1 MTADEEPTSAAATP
15 RAPGVAG
22 NALWLMGSEAI
33 SKIASIVFVI
43 IVARALGVREYGW
56 FTFATAFVPL
66 LLVTGSL
73 GVHQASVKAMV
84 ANREAT
90 SELFASGLAL
100 RLLTAAAAVGLTA
113 VLAPAFLDQ
122 QLAVVTVFVV
132 GLALS
137 MDAATSYC
145 SSVFEAFGSVRQLA
159 TALIINRIGS
169 TLLALLAL
177 FSGSGL
183 GLVLLAYVSGSAAG
197 LGYALWALRRE
208 FPQVALRDARAATA
222 RRLLRQGAPLGV
234 AGLLN
239 MALLRMDTLMIA
251 AMLGATAV
259 GLYGVAFRF
268 YESFLFVA
276 FALGEAS
283 FPRYA
288 RLGPAPAA
296 ARTFEAAASLA
307 IAAYIPVFVLSLFA
321 APWAVTV
328 LFGERYADAAPAVPW
343 LTLATVFF
351 ALTYQARSAVV
362 GTGAGTSIVPVAAAA
377 LVLNVVLN
385 LVLIPRHGITGAAVA
400 TAVSAALEVVL
411 TVGALFRLRMGVR
424 LGRIV
429 SWPLVAGTVT
439 GVVLLL
445 TEAEGGLAVLGGGG
459 LYLFVL
465 AGSARLLPA
474 EQRAWALALVRRRS

>member
-1 MTADEEPTSAAATP
+1 
-15 RAPGVAG
+15 
-22 NALWLMGSEAI
+22 MGAESV
-33 SKIASIVFVI
+33 SKIASIVFVV

-73 GVHQASVKAMV
+73 GVHQASVRAMV
-84 ANREAT
+84 AEREKI

-100 RLLTAAAAVGLTA
+100 RLITAAAAVVLTA
-113 VLAPAFLDQ
+113 VLAPAFLDER
-122 QLAVVTVFVV
+122 LAVVTVIVV

-145 SSVFEAFGSVRQLA
+145 SSAFEAFGSVRHLA
-159 TALIINRIGS
+159 TALVINRIGS

-183 GLVLLAYVSGSAAG
+183 GLVLVAYVLGSAAG
-197 LGYALWALRRE
+197 LGYALRALRRE

-251 AMLGATAV
+251 ALLGATAV

-288 RLGPAPAA
+288 RLGKVPAA

-307 IAAYIPVFVLSLFA
+307 AAAYVPLFVLSLFA

-328 LFGERYADAAPAVPW
+328 VFGERYAEAAPAVPW

-377 LVLNVVLN
+377 LLLNAMLN
-385 LVLIPRHGITGAAVA
+385 LVLIPRHGITGAAFA
-400 TAVSAALEVVL
+400 TAASAALEVVL
-411 TVGALFRLRMGVR
+411 TLAVLLRLRLGVR
-424 LGRIV
+424 LGRV
-429 SWPLVAGTVT
+429 LSWPLVAGTIT

-445 TEAEGGLAVLGGGG
+445 SHAEGGLAVLVGGA
-459 LYLFVL
+459 LYLL
-465 AGSARLLPA
+465 LLGGSARLLPS